1 MTQALEHHRFRP
13 WADLRSCPALDDSG
27 PRRWNEE
34 AILTGSECRVRLEV
48 DPFDD
53 RVPAGYRTA
62 LLDLMKATP
71 QISWIV
77 TTEFPDAVR
86 ELAGDFVE
94 DWPANVWLGVRVSR
108 QSDADKDVPA
118 LLELPVPVRF
128 ADCSPLTGPVDL
140 RWVFDPKGFAC
151 CGGGRHCSSDGGCPL
166 STWPREADGSL
177 ARLHWVLAAGGE
189 GVEAKPMHPD
199 WARALRD
206 SCAHYGVRFYF
217 AGSGEWQCV
226 IEEPG
231 QPAAPSRPL
240 APDERYLNLEGG
252 HGGGPRRLRMRM
264 VGRMFSAQDLDGVEH
279 RELPDAVTTQSSMT
293 MLGASAQEAMRP
305 RARP

>member
-13 WADLRSCPALDDSG
+13 WSDLRSRAALDDSG

-34 AILTGSECRVRLEV
+34 AILSGSECRVRLEV

-53 RVPAGYRTA
+53 RMPAGYRAA

-94 DWPANVWLGVRVSR
+94 DWPSNVWLGVRVSR

-140 RWVFDPKGFAC
+140 RWVFERRADLEAVVRIELP
-151 CGGGRHCSSDGGCPL
+151 
-166 STWPREADGSL
+166 PRVAE
-177 ARLHWVLAAGGE
+177 
-189 GVEAKPMHPD
+189 
-199 WARALRD
+199 RAL
-206 SCAHYGVRFYF
+206 
-217 AGSGEWQCV
+217 AGH
-226 IEEPG
+226 PG
-231 QPAAPSRPL
+231 LSVDYAANLWWR
-240 APDERYLNLEGG
+240 RY
-252 HGGGPRRLRMRM
+252 
-264 VGRMFSAQDLDGVEH
+264 
-279 RELPDAVTTQSSMT
+279 
-293 MLGASAQEAMRP
+293 
-305 RARP
+305 